1 MGREV
6 LMKRWSWLLVAV
18 LAVSPAFAAE
28 KKKDDKK
35 GKETP
40 PAKVDVVQEA
50 EAKAAAGDVKG
61 AIEDLEKAIAVEP
74 RAALRV
80 GVLREKAGELDLA
93 IDAYKVAGEK
103 MSGPG
108 QGEALGR
115 MAVLQVTRGMPEAAA
130 SAAAAVAADPE
141 GVWPTIAMAYR
152 RAQEGQGAEAVA
164 LAEKAVA
171 AGGGASAK
179 TALGRALMAKGDMAA
194 AEAAY
199 REALA
204 AEPNSLMTL
213 VGLATV
219 LRKTGRAAE
228 AEPMLK
234 TAADAGAVE
243 AHKER
248 ARVLIA
254 LGRAEEALG
263 EANLAAAMSPEND
276 TDAQRLVVE
285 VKVARSLVDVS
296 QGQIDL
302 AVEDL
307 SRLVGQ
313 NPESAAAQLGLA
325 KAQIARRDAAAALA
339 ALQKAVALDPKD
351 AEAQYQL
358 GFVQH
363 MMKRDVAGALPAF
376 EQAVALEPGNPTY
389 RTGLGGAL
397 VEAGQL
403 DRAIQEL
410 SKVTSAAGYTGSDAW
425 FYLGTAHFN
434 AKRYKES
441 AEALE
446 KSVAIKADNAQAEGL
461 LAWCYV
467 ALKDTENFKKHGA
480 AARKLGFKD
489 ADLMAR
495 LQKIEAGETF
505 KEDKP
510 KTTRPRPKRVP

>member
-1 MGREV
+1 
-6 LMKRWSWLLVAV
+6 MKRWSWLLVAALV
-18 LAVSPAFAAE
+18 VSPAFAAE

-35 GKETP
+35 GKGAP
-40 PAKVDVVQEA
+40 PAKADLLQEA
-50 EAKAAAGDVKG
+50 EAKIAAGDVKG
-61 AIEDLEKAIAVEP
+61 AVESLEQAIATEP
-74 RAALRV
+74 RAALRL
-80 GVLREKAGELDLA
+80 GVLRESQGELDLA

-103 MSGPG
+103 LTGPG

-115 MAVLQVTRGMPEAAA
+115 MAVLQNTRGMAEAAA
-130 SAAAAVAADPE
+130 SAAGAVAADPE

-152 RAQEGQGAEAVA
+152 RAQEGQGAEAVE
-164 LAEKAVA
+164 LAQKAVA

-179 TALGRALMAKGDMAA
+179 TALGRALVAKGEMAA

-204 AEPNSLMTL
+204 AEPNALMTL

-219 LRKTGRAAE
+219 LRKTDRSAE

-234 TAADAGAVE
+234 KAADAGAVE
-243 AHKER
+243 AHKEL
-248 ARVLIA
+248 ARVLVA
-254 LGRAEEALG
+254 LGRASEALG

-276 TDAQRLVVE
+276 VDAQKLVVE
-285 VKVARSLVDVS
+285 VKVACALLDVG

-307 SRLVGQ
+307 TRLVGQ
-313 NPESAAAQLGLA
+313 NPDSATARLGLG
-325 KAQIARRDAAAALA
+325 KAQIARRDAAGALA
-339 ALQKAVALDPKD
+339 ALQKAVELDPKD

-363 MMKRDVAGALPAF
+363 VMKRNVAGAIPAF
-376 EQAVALEPGNPTY
+376 EQAVALEPGNALY

-403 DRAIQEL
+403 DRAVQEL
-410 SKVTSAAGYTGSDAW
+410 SKVTSTEGYKGSDAW

-441 AEALE
+441 VEALE
-446 KSVAIKADNAQAEGL
+446 KSIAIKPDNAQAEGL

-467 ALKDTENFKKHGA
+467 ALKDTEKFKKHGA
-480 AARKLGFKD
+480 NARKLGFKD
-489 ADLMAR
+489 PDLMTR

-505 KEDKP
+505 KDDKP
-510 KTTRPRPKRVP
+510 KSGKARTRRVP